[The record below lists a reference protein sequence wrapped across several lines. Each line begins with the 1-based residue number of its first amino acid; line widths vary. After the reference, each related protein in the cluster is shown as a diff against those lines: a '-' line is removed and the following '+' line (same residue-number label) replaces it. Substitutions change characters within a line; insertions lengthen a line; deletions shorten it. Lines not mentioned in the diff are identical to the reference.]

1 MLDAVALGYVL
12 PNGRELFR
20 DVNLTVVPG
29 EAVAIQSPSGT
40 GKSTLL
46 GLLAGVLTPSSG
58 HVSITSSHRT
68 PIAWVL
74 QSLTVLGARSVLA
87 NAALFA
93 RFDTDTERVAIDR
106 AAEMLDLLGIG
117 DLADAKARALS
128 GGELQRLTLAR
139 SLATARPIILA
150 DEPSNQLDSENAK
163 RVMQVLVDTARTQQ
177 RCVVIVTHD
186 REALPA
192 DTQILRLTANGL
204 VVE

>member
-12 PNGRELFR
+12 PNGRDLFR
-20 DVNLTVVPG
+20 DVNLSVVPG

-46 GLLAGVLTPSSG
+46 GLLAGVLTPSTG
-58 HVSITSSHRT
+58 HVSIASSHRT

-74 QSLTVLGARSVLA
+74 QSLNVLGPRSVLA

-93 RFDTDTERVAIDR
+93 RLDPETERVATDR
-106 AAEMLDLLGIG
+106 ATEMLDLLGIG
-117 DLADAKARALS
+117 DLTDATARELS
-128 GGELQRLTLAR
+128 GGELQRLTVAR
-139 SLATARPIILA
+139 ALATTRPIILA
-150 DEPSNQLDSENAK
+150 DEPSNQLDSDNAK
-163 RVMQVLVDTARTQQ
+163 RVMQVLVTTARTHQ

-186 REALPA
+186 RDALPA
-192 DTQILRLTANGL
+192 DTSILRLTANGL

>member
-1 MLDAVALGYVL
+1 MLHAVDLAYTLR
-12 PNGRELFR
+12 NGRELFR
-20 DVNLTVVPG
+20 EVNLDVLPG

-46 GLLAGVLTPSSG
+46 GLLAGVLTPSRG
-58 HVSITSSHRT
+58 TVSIESQHRT

-74 QSLTVLGARSVLA
+74 QSLNVLGSRSVLA

-93 RFDTDTERVAIDR
+93 HLDPDTERVAARR

-117 DLADAKARALS
+117 ELAQAKARELS

-150 DEPSNQLDSENAK
+150 DEPSNQLDSVNAK
-163 RVMQVLVDTARTQQ
+163 RVMRVLADTAREQR

-186 REALPA
+186 RDALPPG
-192 DTQILRLTANGL
+192 TLILGLTANGL
-204 VVE
+204 VVG